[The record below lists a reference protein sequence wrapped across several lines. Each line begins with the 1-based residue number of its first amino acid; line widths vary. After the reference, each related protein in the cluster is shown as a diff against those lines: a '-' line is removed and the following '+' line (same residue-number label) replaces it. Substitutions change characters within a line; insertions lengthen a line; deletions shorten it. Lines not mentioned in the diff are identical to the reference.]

1 MSEQASNT
9 SYRALSILL
18 IEDSA
23 VLRGMLLEYLKDFP
37 FIENVDWADTEAM
50 ALRLLA
56 AGKYDVAIVDLQLR
70 QGNGI
75 NVLRAM
81 QRNGSGTVRIVYTN
95 HAQVDMYR
103 RQCAEAGADYFFD
116 KSLELEQVF
125 RVIEE
130 HAAPAP

>member
-1 MSEQASNT
+1 MSEQHSNT
-9 SYRALSILL
+9 SYRALNVLL

-37 FIENVDWADTEAM
+37 FVENVDWADTEAL
-50 ALRLLA
+50 ALRLLG
-56 AGKYDVAIVDLQLR
+56 AGTYDVAIVDLQLR

-81 QRNGSGTVRIVYTN
+81 QRAGTGTVRIVYTN
-95 HAQVDMYR
+95 HAQLEMYR

-130 HAAPAP
+130 HAAPQG

>member
-1 MSEQASNT
+1 MSEQDSNT
-9 SYRALSILL
+9 SYRALNVLL

-56 AGKYDVAIVDLQLR
+56 ASKYDVAIVDLQLR

-81 QRNGSGTVRIVYTN
+81 QRADNGTVRIVYTN
-95 HAQVDMYR
+95 HAQLEMYR

-130 HAAPAP
+130 HAAP